1 MKTSKPLAIVLAVS
15 AALALF
21 TGAVAA
27 PIVCRPFYY
36 AHIGPLELEE
46 RTGLTR
52 EEIKTAFDEML
63 DYCQGGEA
71 FSTGA
76 LRWSERGKSHFADVR
91 FLFLLDFQALAC
103 SLGMLA
109 ALALL
114 VRRGRQR
121 PALLLGRGPA
131 FWAGV
136 GLGTL
141 CLLTAALAALD
152 FDRAFTAFHALFFPG
167 KDNWLFGPAQ
177 DQIITILPQAFFR
190 NCAVLIL
197 VLLISGCAGLIV
209 FDLTRSRRSEGVHS
223 KLEKT

>member
-109 ALALL
+109 AL
-114 VRRGRQR
+114 
-121 PALLLGRGPA
+121 
-131 FWAGV
+131 
-136 GLGTL
+136 
-141 CLLTAALAALD
+141 
-152 FDRAFTAFHALFFPG
+152 DR
-167 KDNWLFGPAQ
+167 KS
-177 DQIITILPQAFFR
+177 
-190 NCAVLIL
+190 V
-197 VLLISGCAGLIV
+197 V
-209 FDLTRSRRSEGVHS
+209 
-223 KLEKT
+223 